1 MTERQRFHATM
12 HYGPRDRSPI
22 CDFSFWDE
30 TLPVWHKQGLP
41 EWVHLENSDD
51 FFGMDTFSHLTGVTP
66 GLYPLF
72 EEKVIEERG
81 DYQVLQQ
88 PDGVWVLKRKSMSSI
103 PQHLRHLL
111 VDRESWEA
119 HYKPRL
125 EPDNP
130 GRYPVDWDQRVA
142 EWKNPDRD
150 YVIQLPGGSLFG
162 WIRDWMGLE
171 NVAMLIYDD
180 PVLFEEMVE
189 SLADCAIGLL
199 TRILDTGGRFEGL
212 SMWEDMAY
220 RSGPLIS
227 PTHFKRFLV
236 PHYRRI
242 ADLMHRYG
250 VDVIW
255 LDSDGDVSQ
264 LVPLWLDAGINCMFP
279 IEVGTWGAD
288 PVAYRKE
295 YGKDLLMLGGF
306 DKRILADSK
315 EAIKKEVHRLTPLLE
330 EGGYIGFCDH
340 RVPPDVRLE
349 NYWYYLEL
357 VREIWGYGTN
367 LKPMGTLENDE

>member
-1 MTERQRFHATM
+1 
-12 HYGPRDRSPI
+12 
-22 CDFSFWDE
+22 
-30 TLPVWHKQGLP
+30 
-41 EWVHLENSDD
+41 
-51 FFGMDTFSHLTGVTP
+51 
-66 GLYPLF
+66 
-72 EEKVIEERG
+72 
-81 DYQVLQQ
+81 
-88 PDGVWVLKRKSMSSI
+88 VWVLKRKFMSSI
-103 PQHLRHLL
+103 PQHVRHLL
-111 VDRESWEA
+111 VDRTSWEE

-125 EPDNP
+125 DPDHPERYPDNLE
-130 GRYPVDWDQRVA
+130 QRVS
-142 EWKNPDRD
+142 EWKNPQRD

-162 WIRDWMGLE
+162 WLRDWMGLE

-189 SLADCAIGLL
+189 TLADCAIGLL
-199 TRILDTGGRFEGL
+199 TRILETGGEFEGC

-220 RSGPLIS
+220 RAGPLIS
-227 PTHFKRFLV
+227 PSHFKRFLF

-242 ADLMHRYG
+242 ADLLHRYG

-255 LDSDGDVSQ
+255 LDSDGDISS
-264 LVPLWLDAGINCMFP
+264 LVPLWMEAGINCMFP

-315 EAIKKEVHRLTPLLE
+315 AAIRTEVHRLTPLVE

-340 RVPPDVRLE
+340 RVPPDVPLE

-357 VREIWGYGTN
+357 VREIWGYGIN
-367 LKPMGTLENDE
+367 LKPMGELRNDEC